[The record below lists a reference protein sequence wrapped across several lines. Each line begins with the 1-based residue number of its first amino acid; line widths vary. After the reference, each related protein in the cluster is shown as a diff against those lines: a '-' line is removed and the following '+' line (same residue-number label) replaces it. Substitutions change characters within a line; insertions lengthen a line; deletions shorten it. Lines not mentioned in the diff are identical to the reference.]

1 MNVAYNLTSRLR
13 IFLKDPFGTLIEGTP
28 QETMRILKKKIQ
40 NEKPPRVISVGD
52 VVSQNLHEAG
62 INPQLTVIDYVS
74 LRDQVIPTQVPVEK
88 TVYVKNPQ
96 GTITKEAIQTI
107 KDSIESNIHTHIVVE
122 GEEDLLTLAAVL
134 YAPENTFIVYGQPYC
149 GIVVVEATIEKK
161 VQVKEFLKEMKA
173 SKS

>member
-149 GIVVVEATIEKK
+149 GIVVVKATIEKK